1 MVSSS
6 QQANN
11 PANSESSGFLG
22 VTSDN
27 NEDITAVYVAV
38 MGGVLKQIDLAD
50 SFYTIINGKNLATKK
65 SDIVTALEAIS

>member
-11 PANSESSGFLG
+11 PADGNSSGFINASG
-22 VTSDN
+22 DRN
-27 NEDITAVYVAV
+27 DPIDAVYVAI
-38 MGGVLKQIDLAD
+38 GGVLKQLDLAD
-50 SFYTIINGKNLATKK
+50 GFYTTINGKNLATKK